1 LTNKNHPNFDLERS
15 TKLLANY
22 KADLVEKD
30 YNYNWQNEYDKKYPM
45 PSGDGSDMTYAQA
58 LAKQNLETAV
68 SNINSTYT
76 EILKDDKTDDKGKR
90 IDSGKQGTYVKLNKD
105 KSGKWLWYGYVNNK
119 LPEDVQTWPM
129 GTGGKPDPRMVNW
142 LTNSQVMSVSG
153 TTGSAGSLD

>member
-1 LTNKNHPNFDLERS
+1 
-15 TKLLANY
+15 
-22 KADLVEKD
+22 VEKD
-30 YNYNWQNEYDKKYPM
+30 YNYNWQNEYDKRYPKPSYS
-45 PSGDGSDMTYAQA
+45 PSGMTYAQA

-129 GTGGKPDPRMVNW
+129 GTGGKPDPSMVNW
-142 LTNSQVMSVSG
+142 LTNSQAMSVSSG
-153 TTGSAGSLD
+153 FDPNDY

>member
-1 LTNKNHPNFDLERS
+1 LKNKNKEIVVVVGGS
-15 TKLLANY
+15 
-22 KADLVEKD
+22 
-30 YNYNWQNEYDKKYPM
+30 
-45 PSGDGSDMTYAQA
+45 SGMTYAQR

-76 EILKDDKTDDKGKR
+76 EVLKMDKTDDKEKR

-105 KSGKWLWYGYVNNK
+105 KSGKWLWYGYVNSK
-119 LPEDVQTWPM
+119 LPEDDVQTWPM
-129 GTGGKPDPRMVNW
+129 GTGGKPDPSMVNW